1 MKSATMSDEIT
12 VTAEAVLFA
21 TKKMRGRE
29 GQESEMSRKK
39 ESSGMK
45 DLQGDMEELTEHYHE
60 EPEGLSHRH
69 IARTIGRIF
78 VMECYFHYGLKGYQM
93 AGTGIKAIL
102 DTLEEVKP
110 S

>member
-1 MKSATMSDEIT
+1 
-12 VTAEAVLFA
+12 
-21 TKKMRGRE
+21 
-29 GQESEMSRKK
+29 MSRKR

-45 DLQGDMEELTEHYHE
+45 DLQDDLEELTEHYHE

>member
-1 MKSATMSDEIT
+1 
-12 VTAEAVLFA
+12 
-21 TKKMRGRE
+21 
-29 GQESEMSRKK
+29 MSRKK

-45 DLQGDMEELTEHYHE
+45 DLQGDLEELTEHYHE

-78 VMECYFHYGLKGYQM
+78 VMECYFHYGLMGYQM